1 MALRSDFIRAVFAAA
16 AFVFPSSVATFVFPS
31 SAAGGAPARM
41 TFRNNLLLGHLTVH
55 RVSRVIRRKAPRK
68 QHVERLKYR
77 QRARWVQCNLDE
89 PKPGNVLVYQMMDD
103 EPAKVLSVSHGRKK
117 VRPTPPAS
125 DFNLPQGSTRLH
137 SAYTAP
143 RDGPVQVP
151 LTEPVQRAVLQA
163 LLDFAHWPRQRVEA
177 GARWQR
183 DISGGGIRG
192 TQTFE
197 FVDLVE
203 IKGDVVGRVT
213 LYVEGQFEDPLSRD
227 YLFGKGQAIIHWSRP
242 ERTLV
247 KLEAQ
252 ADYQRRREN
261 APEQFKL
268 ELEVGLR
275 NIASLDEDGQDRVRD
290 QMIAFEK
297 ALREHRAGRNGAA
310 REICREF
317 RSTWPDALWL
327 PAVRELE
334 SRSVAKK
341 AATERMSLTQLDVLL
356 AKSVIVCEAARSN
369 YEYDLLERT
378 CRTLEKLSGQHLSKL
393 IKLARSENPG
403 RRARAVFALAFSR
416 RPQDLDL
423 VQKAARDKSPEVR
436 AMALAGLAVRRHP
449 GASVELLILMLDDEV
464 PAIRR
469 RACQAVAACL
479 SPEHYSVVGAI
490 EKLDRLMI
498 HDQSS
503 GVRRE
508 AVRALAAV
516 GGPAEIAK
524 LEKALTHEL
533 DVEIRE
539 EIHAAIDRLRA
550 GNG

>member
-1 MALRSDFIRAVFAAA
+1 
-16 AFVFPSSVATFVFPS
+16 
-31 SAAGGAPARM
+31 
-41 TFRNNLLLGHLTVH
+41 
-55 RVSRVIRRKAPRK
+55 
-68 QHVERLKYR
+68 
-77 QRARWVQCNLDE
+77 
-89 PKPGNVLVYQMMDD
+89 
-103 EPAKVLSVSHGRKK
+103 
-117 VRPTPPAS
+117 
-125 DFNLPQGSTRLH
+125 
-137 SAYTAP
+137 
-143 RDGPVQVP
+143 
-151 LTEPVQRAVLQA
+151 
-163 LLDFAHWPRQRVEA
+163 
-177 GARWQR
+177 
-183 DISGGGIRG
+183 
-192 TQTFE
+192 
-197 FVDLVE
+197 
-203 IKGDVVGRVT
+203 
-213 LYVEGQFEDPLSRD
+213 
-227 YLFGKGQAIIHWSRP
+227 
-242 ERTLV
+242 
-247 KLEAQ
+247 
-252 ADYQRRREN
+252 
-261 APEQFKL
+261 
-268 ELEVGLR
+268 
-275 NIASLDEDGQDRVRD
+275 
-290 QMIAFEK
+290 
-297 ALREHRAGRNGAA
+297 
-310 REICREF
+310 
-317 RSTWPDALWL
+317 
-327 PAVRELE
+327 
-334 SRSVAKK
+334 
-341 AATERMSLTQLDVLL
+341 MSLTQLDVLL